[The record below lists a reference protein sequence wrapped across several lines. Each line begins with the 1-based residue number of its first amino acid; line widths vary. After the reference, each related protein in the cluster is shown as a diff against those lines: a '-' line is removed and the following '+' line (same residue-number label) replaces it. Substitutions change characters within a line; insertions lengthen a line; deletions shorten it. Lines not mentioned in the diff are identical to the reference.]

1 MDLSDGRGHQKKK
14 SVLGWL
20 VAVVACPLVYWLLA
34 AHVTARYMNIRANGT
49 GKSASIDK
57 ILQVM
62 CQPSQKG
69 LHFVQF
75 HGGAMTPDAH
85 MEFQL
90 AQAKLRAV
98 IATLSVVCG
107 VVLPFLGFL
116 GYHSIDKMDAASSAV
131 GRLTTEIAVLNTQ
144 MTYLREDIGDL
155 QRTVKIL
162 HDRAHKALYIVE
174 GPHAKTYVPTGSRV
188 SSESD
193 FGQAWAASLGVH
205 GFSNLAYGGFASRKS
220 EEGGA

>member
-1 MDLSDGRGHQKKK
+1 
-14 SVLGWL
+14 
-20 VAVVACPLVYWLLA
+20 
-34 AHVTARYMNIRANGT
+34 
-49 GKSASIDK
+49 
-57 ILQVM
+57 
-62 CQPSQKG
+62 
-69 LHFVQF
+69 
-75 HGGAMTPDAH
+75 MTPEAH

-90 AQAKLRAV
+90 SQAKLRAV

-107 VVLPFLGFL
+107 VAIPFFGFLGFR
-116 GYHSIDKMDAASSAV
+116 YIENMDAASLAV

-144 MTYLREDIGDL
+144 MIYLREDIGDL
-155 QRTVKIL
+155 QRTVINL
-162 HDRAHKALYIVE
+162 QDRANKALYLVE
-174 GPHAKTYVPTGSRV
+174 GPYAKIDLSTGSRV